1 MYVSHQLR
9 RKKKQTNSDD
19 LILKEKLHEKRA
31 GEVHHTET
39 VFGYLY

>member
-1 MYVSHQLR
+1 MDVSHQLR
-9 RKKKQTNSDD
+9 KKNDD

>member
-1 MYVSHQLR
+1 MDVSHQLR
-9 RKKKQTNSDD
+9 KKKTSDD